1 MGPRGTKAAPRGRA
15 IRRRGHNAFCPW
27 QSFRHIDATGNC
39 VARVSVLARLLH
51 VVRCILAWPRHCIW
65 RLDAQCQTGLSE
77 SVKRS
82 VIVENDVRCPSFC
95 FGAGEA
101 GYIYDKMKGSAIF
114 HILVFGSDLQ
124 RRVRQELLAFSKNL
138 SDGFYAKFSG

>member
-1 MGPRGTKAAPRGRA
+1 MWYGAFLLGLDIAYGATML
-15 IRRRGHNAFCPW
+15 NAK
-27 QSFRHIDATGNC
+27 Q
-39 VARVSVLARLLH
+39 
-51 VVRCILAWPRHCIW
+51 
-65 RLDAQCQTGLSE
+65 GLSE
-77 SVKRS
+77 NVKRS
-82 VIVENDVRCPSFC
+82 VIVENGVRCPSFC